1 MSNIKKKISSKI
13 DNVHH
18 LAFRCRDAEQTRWFY
33 EDVMGFKL
41 VAALDFESSP
51 GSGEPLEYMH
61 LFFEMG
67 NGDHVAFFDIP
78 DEADEEKFKYINGF
92 DQHIAFEVDSL
103 EELEKWKKHLNK
115 EIGWA
120 SDPIDHDFVHSIY
133 FYDPNGLALEITC
146 RDKNYTQIME
156 KDRKEAH
163 TNLKRWTEKT
173 RSKKESKVGSHKLDE
188 RTLEFKEFMKRLKIS
203 GLV

>member
-1 MSNIKKKISSKI
+1 MEKLERPNNI
-13 DNVHH
+13 HH
-18 LAFRCRDAEQTRWFY
+18 QAFLCRDAEQTRWFY

-78 DEADEEKFKYINGF
+78 DDADEKKFEYTNGF

-103 EELEKWKKHLNK
+103 EELEAWKEHLNK
-115 EIGWA
+115 TIGWA
-120 SDPIDHDFVHSIY
+120 SDPINHEFVHSIY
-133 FYDPNGLALEITC
+133 FFDPNGLALEITC
-146 RDKNYTQIME
+146 RDKNYAQIME
-156 KDRKEAH
+156 KDNKEAH
-163 TNLKRWTEKT
+163 ENLKKWTEKT
-173 RSKKESKVGSHKLDE
+173 RQKKEEKVGAEKLDE
-188 RTLEFKEFMKRLKIS
+188 RNLDTMELMKRLKRS
-203 GLV
+203 GAI

>member
-1 MSNIKKKISSKI
+1 MEKLQRPNNI
-13 DNVHH
+13 HH
-18 LAFRCRDAEQTRWFY
+18 QAYLCRDAEQTRWFY
-33 EDVMGFKL
+33 EDIMGFKL

-78 DEADEEKFKYINGF
+78 DDVDEEKFGYTSGF
-92 DQHIAFEVDSL
+92 DQHIAFEVDTL
-103 EELEKWKKHLNK
+103 EELESWKNHLNDK
-115 EIGWA
+115 LGWA

-146 RDKNYTQIME
+146 MDKNYDKIMKE
-156 KDRKEAH
+156 DQRKAH
-163 TNLKRWTEKT
+163 HNLKLWTEKT
-173 RSKKESKVGSHKLDE
+173 REKKESKVGSDKIDE
-188 RTLEFKEFMKRLKIS
+188 RGLERRELVKRLKVS

>member
-1 MSNIKKKISSKI
+1 MEKLQRPNNI
-13 DNVHH
+13 HH
-18 LAFRCRDAEQTRWFY
+18 QAFLCRDAEQTRWFY
-33 EDVMGFKL
+33 EDIMGFKL

-67 NGDHVAFFDIP
+67 NGDHIAFFDIP
-78 DEADEEKFKYINGF
+78 DDVDEEKFGYTSGF
-92 DQHIAFEVDSL
+92 DQHIAFEVDTL
-103 EELEKWKKHLNK
+103 EELESWKKHLNDK
-115 EIGWA
+115 LGWA

-146 RDKNYTQIME
+146 RDENYEKIMKE
-156 KDRKEAH
+156 DQRKAH
-163 TNLKRWTEKT
+163 NNLKLWTEKT
-173 RSKKESKVGSHKLDE
+173 REKKESKVSSEKLQE
-188 RTLEFKEFMKRLKIS
+188 RGLDRRELIKRLKVS

>member
-1 MSNIKKKISSKI
+1 MEKLQRPNNI
-13 DNVHH
+13 HH
-18 LAFRCRDAEQTRWFY
+18 QAFLCRDAEQTRWFY
-33 EDVMGFKL
+33 EDIMGFKL

-67 NGDHVAFFDIP
+67 NGDHIAFFDIP
-78 DEADEEKFKYINGF
+78 DDVDEEKFGYTSGF
-92 DQHIAFEVDSL
+92 DQHTAFEVNTL
-103 EELEKWKKHLNK
+103 EELESWKKHLNDK
-115 EIGWA
+115 LGWA

-146 RDKNYTQIME
+146 RDEDYEKIMKE
-156 KDRKEAH
+156 DQRKAH
-163 TNLKRWTEKT
+163 NNLKLWTEKT
-173 RSKKESKVGSHKLDE
+173 REKKESKVGSEKLQE
-188 RTLEFKEFMKRLKIS
+188 RGLDRKELIKRLKVS

>member
-1 MSNIKKKISSKI
+1 MEKLQRPNNI
-13 DNVHH
+13 HH
-18 LAFRCRDAEQTRWFY
+18 QAFLCRDAEQTRWFY
-33 EDVMGFKL
+33 EDIMGFKL

-67 NGDHVAFFDIP
+67 NGDHIAFFDIP
-78 DEADEEKFKYINGF
+78 DDVDEEKFGYTSGF
-92 DQHIAFEVDSL
+92 DQHIAFEVNTL
-103 EELEKWKKHLNK
+103 EELESWKKHLNDK
-115 EIGWA
+115 LGWA

-146 RDKNYTQIME
+146 RDENYEKIMKE
-156 KDRKEAH
+156 DQRKAH
-163 TNLKRWTEKT
+163 NNLKLWTEKT
-173 RSKKESKVGSHKLDE
+173 REKKESKVGSEKLQE
-188 RTLEFKEFMKRLKIS
+188 RGLDRRELIKRLKVS

>member
-1 MSNIKKKISSKI
+1 MEKLERPNNI
-13 DNVHH
+13 HH
-18 LAFRCRDAEQTRWFY
+18 QAFLCRDAEQTRWFY

-78 DEADEEKFKYINGF
+78 DDADEKKFEYTNGF

-103 EELEKWKKHLNK
+103 EELEAWKEHLNK
-115 EIGWA
+115 TIGWA
-120 SDPIDHDFVHSIY
+120 SDPINHEFVHSIY
-133 FYDPNGLALEITC
+133 FFDPNGLALEITC
-146 RDKNYTQIME
+146 RDKNYAQIME
-156 KDRKEAH
+156 KDNKEAH
-163 TNLKRWTEKT
+163 ENLKKWTEKT
-173 RSKKESKVGSHKLDE
+173 RPVSYTHL
-188 RTLEFKEFMKRLKIS
+188 TLPTKRI
-203 GLV
+203 V

>member
-1 MSNIKKKISSKI
+1 MEKLQRPNNI
-13 DNVHH
+13 HH
-18 LAFRCRDAEQTRWFY
+18 QAFLCRDAEQTRWFY
-33 EDVMGFKL
+33 EDIMGFKL

-67 NGDHVAFFDIP
+67 NGDHIAFFDIP
-78 DEADEEKFKYINGF
+78 DDVDEEKFGYTSGF
-92 DQHIAFEVDSL
+92 DQHTAFEVNTL
-103 EELEKWKKHLNK
+103 EELESWKKHLNDK
-115 EIGWA
+115 LGWA

-146 RDKNYTQIME
+146 RDENYEKIMKE
-156 KDRKEAH
+156 DQRKAH
-163 TNLKRWTEKT
+163 NNLKLWTEKT
-173 RSKKESKVGSHKLDE
+173 REKKESKVGSEKLQE
-188 RTLEFKEFMKRLKIS
+188 RGLDRKELIKRLKVS

>member
-1 MSNIKKKISSKI
+1 MEKLQRPNNI
-13 DNVHH
+13 HH
-18 LAFRCRDAEQTRWFY
+18 QAFLCRDAEQTRWFY
-33 EDVMGFKL
+33 EDIMRFKL

-67 NGDHVAFFDIP
+67 NGDHIAFFDIP
-78 DEADEEKFKYINGF
+78 DDVDEEKFGYTSGF
-92 DQHIAFEVDSL
+92 DQHIAFEVDTL
-103 EELEKWKKHLNK
+103 EELESWKKHLNDK
-115 EIGWA
+115 LGWA

-146 RDKNYTQIME
+146 RDKNYTKIM
-156 KDRKEAH
+156 KEDQSKAH
-163 TNLKRWTEKT
+163 NNLKLWTEKT
-173 RSKKESKVGSHKLDE
+173 REKKESKVGSEKLQE
-188 RTLEFKEFMKRLKIS
+188 RGLDRRELIKRLKVS

>member
-1 MSNIKKKISSKI
+1 MGELERPKNI
-13 DNVHH
+13 HH
-18 LAFRCRDAEQTRWFY
+18 QAFLCRDAEQTRWFY

-78 DEADEEKFKYINGF
+78 DEADEEKFNYTNGF

-103 EELEKWKKHLNK
+103 EELEAWKQHLNK
-115 EIGWA
+115 KIGWA
-120 SDPIDHDFVHSIY
+120 SEPIDHSFVHSIY

-146 RDKNYTQIME
+146 KDKDYNKIMD
-156 KDRKEAH
+156 KDKKVAH
-163 TNLKRWTEKT
+163 ENLKQWTEKT
-173 RSKKESKVGSHKLDE
+173 RLKKETKVGSEKLDE
-188 RTLEFKEFMKRLKIS
+188 RTLEKREFIKRLKIS
-203 GLV
+203 GLI

>member
-1 MSNIKKKISSKI
+1 MEKLERPKNI
-13 DNVHH
+13 HH
-18 LAFRCRDAEQTRWFY
+18 QAFLCRDAEQTRWFY

-78 DEADEEKFKYINGF
+78 DEVDEEKFNYKKGF

-103 EELEKWKKHLNK
+103 EELDAWKEYLTK
-115 EIGWA
+115 EIGWV

-146 RDKNYTQIME
+146 RDKEYDQIME
-156 KDRKEAH
+156 KDTKDAH
-163 TNLKRWTEKT
+163 KILKQWTERT
-173 RSKKESKVGSHKLDE
+173 RSKKESRVGSEKLNE
-188 RTLEFKEFMKRLKIS
+188 RTVDTKELFKRLKIS
-203 GLV
+203 GAI

>member
-1 MSNIKKKISSKI
+1 MEKLQRPNNI
-13 DNVHH
+13 HH
-18 LAFRCRDAEQTRWFY
+18 QAFLCRDAEQTRWFY
-33 EDVMGFKL
+33 EDIMGFKL

-67 NGDHVAFFDIP
+67 NGDHMAFFDIP
-78 DEADEEKFKYINGF
+78 DDVDEEKFGYTSGF
-92 DQHIAFEVDSL
+92 DQHIAFEVDTL
-103 EELEKWKKHLNK
+103 EELESWKKHLNDK
-115 EIGWA
+115 LGWA

-146 RDKNYTQIME
+146 RDENYEKIMKE
-156 KDRKEAH
+156 DQRKAH
-163 TNLKRWTEKT
+163 NNLKLWTEKT
-173 RSKKESKVGSHKLDE
+173 REKKESKVGSEKLQE
-188 RTLEFKEFMKRLKIS
+188 RGLDRKELIKRLKVS

>member
-1 MSNIKKKISSKI
+1 MEKLERPKNI
-13 DNVHH
+13 HH
-18 LAFRCRDAEQTRWFY
+18 QAFLCRDAEQTRWFY
-33 EDVMGFKL
+33 EEVMGFKL

-67 NGDHVAFFDIP
+67 NGDHIAFFDIP
-78 DEADEEKFKYINGF
+78 DEADEEKFNYTSGF
-92 DQHIAFEVDSL
+92 DQHIAFEVDTL
-103 EELEKWKKHLNK
+103 EELEDWKKHLNK

-120 SDPIDHDFVHSIY
+120 SDSIDHDFVHSIY

-146 RDKNYTQIME
+146 KDKDYDQIME
-156 KDRKEAH
+156 KDKNEAH
-163 TNLKRWTEKT
+163 KNLKEWTERT
-173 RSKKESKVGSHKLDE
+173 RSKKELKVGSKKLDE
-188 RTLEFKEFMKRLKIS
+188 RTLETRELIKRLKTS

>member
-1 MSNIKKKISSKI
+1 MEKLQRPNNI
-13 DNVHH
+13 HH
-18 LAFRCRDAEQTRWFY
+18 QAFLCRDAEQTRWFY
-33 EDVMGFKL
+33 EDIMGFKL

-67 NGDHVAFFDIP
+67 NGDHIAFFDIP
-78 DEADEEKFKYINGF
+78 DDVDEEKFGYTSGF
-92 DQHIAFEVDSL
+92 DQHIAFEVNTL
-103 EELEKWKKHLNK
+103 EELESWKKHLNDK
-115 EIGWA
+115 LGWA

-146 RDKNYTQIME
+146 RDENYEKIM
-156 KDRKEAH
+156 KEDQSKAH
-163 TNLKRWTEKT
+163 NNLKLWTEKT
-173 RSKKESKVGSHKLDE
+173 REKKESKVGSEKLQE
-188 RTLEFKEFMKRLKIS
+188 RGLDRRELIKRLKVS